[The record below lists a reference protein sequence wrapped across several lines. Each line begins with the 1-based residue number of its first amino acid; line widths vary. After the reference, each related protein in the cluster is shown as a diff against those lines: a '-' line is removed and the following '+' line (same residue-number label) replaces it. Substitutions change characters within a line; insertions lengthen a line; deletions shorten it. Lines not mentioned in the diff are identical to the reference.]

1 MSNYRLDVKGAITLG
16 DYSSIYDYMEMIS
29 KNDSL
34 TITTTE
40 ENKKELEIVRSML
53 KHKDFLIDENVESIK
68 EEYFIKAY
76 RNN

>member
-76 RNN
+76 KNN